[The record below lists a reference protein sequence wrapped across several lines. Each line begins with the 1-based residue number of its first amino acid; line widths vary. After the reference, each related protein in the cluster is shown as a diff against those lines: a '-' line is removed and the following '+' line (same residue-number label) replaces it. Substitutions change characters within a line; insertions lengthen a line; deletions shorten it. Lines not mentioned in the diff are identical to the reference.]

1 MDKWD
6 KRYMNLAKEAAS
18 WSKDPSSKI
27 GAVAIGNKGQV
38 LSTGYNGFPRNIRDL
53 EERLADRNTKYKY
66 VVHAEMNLIYN
77 AVYNGVTLDGSTLY
91 VYGLPCCSNCALG
104 ILQVGV
110 KRVVMAGDVDNDRW
124 KESTDFAMS
133 LFEEAGV
140 KCEIL
145 RFTDDE

>member
-1 MDKWD
+1 
-6 KRYMNLAKEAAS
+6 
-18 WSKDPSSKI
+18 
-27 GAVAIGNKGQV
+27 
-38 LSTGYNGFPRNIRDL
+38 
-53 EERLADRNTKYKY
+53 
-66 VVHAEMNLIYN
+66 MNLIYN

>member
-53 EERLADRNTKYKY
+53 EERLADRDTKYKY